1 MSEFWEGM
9 FQKIGTMWQFEPAD
23 SAIYACNLFAEN
35 DFKKILIPGAGYGR
49 NANLFIESGFE
60 VTGIEISAT
69 AIRLGRENGLEYKV
83 HHGSVNRMPF
93 DQTQYDGI
101 FCYALIHLLNQ
112 NDRRKLI
119 DNCYKQLRQGGI
131 MVFTVVSKSYK
142 LYGNGKAISRDRF
155 RTDNGLAVFFYDQE
169 SIKQEF
175 GKYGKMEYREIDEP
189 VKHHENEEPM
199 KFYRVV
205 YRKPTTN
212 CD

>member
-1 MSEFWEGM
+1 MSEFWENM
-9 FQKIGTMWQFEPAD
+9 FHKIGTLWTFEPAE
-23 SAIYACNLFAEN
+23 SAIQACALFKEKG
-35 DFKKILIPGAGYGR
+35 FHKILIPGTGYGR
-49 NANLFIESGFE
+49 NAKLFIESGFE

-83 HHGSVNRMPF
+83 HHGSVNQMPF

-101 FCYALIHLLNQ
+101 FCYALLHLLNQ
-112 NDRRKLI
+112 NDRRKLL

-131 MVFTVVSKSYK
+131 MVFTVVSKTYK

-175 GKYGKMEYREIDEP
+175 GKYGKMEYSEIDEP
-189 VKHHENEEPM
+189 VRHLENEDPL
-199 KFYRVV
+199 KLYRVIC
-205 YRKPTTN
+205 RKP
-212 CD
+212 